1 MPRGEIRKTIAR
13 FLPVAMAVLLLVLAC
28 APRDHHA
35 FVEFFI
41 DGYPPYMTQDERERV
56 EAQQLAARVLLE
68 EEARQKASRRYEP
81 VRKIRRFTHGPFA
94 AKECNRCH
102 DLGASSG
109 FRGARGG
116 GAASGSSL
124 VDLAEGGR
132 LRFPVVELC
141 VRCHTDYEPAELA
154 KDGSFVH
161 GPVGSGW
168 CVVCHESHSASE
180 PRLVR
185 AAPAARLCGQ
195 CHLREDLL
203 TFTAEHLPAEPEEG
217 FPPLPSVDADAEPKQ
232 DDAKSPAPAFVQV
245 AKDCTRCHD
254 PHRGPTRSLLKEPRA
269 PSPGRE
275 WDAGERVPQARAGP

>member
-1 MPRGEIRKTIAR
+1 MSRGEIQQAIAR
-13 FLPVAMAVLLLVLAC
+13 LLPMAAAVVLLVLAC
-28 APRDHHA
+28 APRDRHA
-35 FVEFFI
+35 FVEFVI
-41 DGYPPYMTQDERERV
+41 DGYPPYMTPDERALV
-56 EAQQLAARVLLE
+56 EAEQLAARALIE
-68 EEARQKASRRYEP
+68 EERQEQASRRYEP
-81 VRKIRRFTHGPFA
+81 VSKLGRFTHGPFA

-141 VRCHTDYEPAELA
+141 VRCHADYEPATL
-154 KDGSFVH
+154 GSNGAFVH
-161 GPVGSGW
+161 GPVASGW

-185 AAPAARLCGQ
+185 TAPAARLCGQ

-203 TFTAEHLPAEPEEG
+203 AFTAEHRPADPEAG
-217 FPPLPSVDADAEPKQ
+217 FPPLPSADEDAEEEPS
-232 DDAKSPAPAFVQV
+232 DAKSPAPAVVQV
-245 AKDCTRCHD
+245 AKDCTGCHD
-254 PHRGPTRSLLKEPRA
+254 PHRGPTRSLLKEPRD

-275 WDAGERVPQARAGP
+275 WDAGERMPQARAVP

>member
-1 MPRGEIRKTIAR
+1 MAAAIA
-13 FLPVAMAVLLLVLAC
+13 LLVLAC
-28 APRDHHA
+28 APRDRHA

-41 DGYPPYMTQDERERV
+41 DGYPPYMTPDERALV
-56 EAQQLAARVLLE
+56 EAEQLAARASIE
-68 EEARQKASRRYEP
+68 EEGRKQASRRYEP
-81 VRKIRRFTHGPFA
+81 VSKLGRFTHGPFA

-116 GAASGSSL
+116 GAVSGSSL

-141 VRCHTDYEPAELA
+141 VRCHTDYEPATLGNN
-154 KDGSFVH
+154 GSFVH

-203 TFTAEHLPAEPEEG
+203 VFTAEHRPAGTDDG
-217 FPPLPSVDADAEPKQ
+217 FPPLPSADAGTEEEPGE
-232 DDAKSPAPAFVQV
+232 AKLPAPGLVQV
-245 AKDCTRCHD
+245 VKDCTRCHD
-254 PHRGPTRSLLKEPRA
+254 PHRGPTRSLLKEPGDA
-269 PSPGRE
+269 SPGRE
-275 WDAGERVPQARAGP
+275 WDAGDRMPQASGTP